1 MHLSPRVRRL
11 ASCCLLAITIVL
23 LKGPSAFTQGP
34 QPEQTFPT
42 QDNPRV
48 VISNAST
55 ISINSWDKKEVS
67 IGASVLG
74 GAVQPEELK
83 IKAEKNKL
91 EISCHPSKPDRNMSV
106 TLHVPVKALLE
117 ITAYG
122 NTIEV
127 KQPEEQITIKL
138 SRELVQLTLPE
149 YTGLDMRAAPR
160 AFVRRSMGQ
169 GVATIGIGRNVMG
182 TGPPFVKVTAPMAQV
197 AASLGSPE
205 ALTRPAITR
214 PMTRAAQSIA
224 RRSGSMSQALRKSN
238 PQLIRP
244 ASRIDNAAPAAPKEG
259 EDGALKLETYL
270 VNLNVGATDRAGRA
284 VGDLKQDDFSV
295 YEDGV
300 LQRLSFFSPQKSQ
313 FNIILLIDLSG
324 SMREQIDLI
333 IETAH
338 HFLDVAGA
346 QDSVAVV
353 TFTTDVTV
361 VSHLTKDRE
370 ELREDISDMLTPAGG
385 TSFYDALGF
394 ALVEELRKVKGQ
406 RNAVIAITDG
416 EDNAIQSELLRA
428 LRPADLNMNSVASG
442 SFLTFDQLLNGV
454 MEGDALIYPIHFEP
468 TAPQLLFAT
477 PGPKRPTPMAQIQP
491 QMTAIARKQLQS
503 LADASGGRFF
513 HADRIEDLKGVFEQ
527 VAAELRTVYS
537 MAYTPRDLNFDGR
550 FRKIRVQVNRPDV
563 AIRTRPG
570 YLGR

>member
-1 MHLSPRVRRL
+1 MHLSPRSYRRAGCCFL
-11 ASCCLLAITIVL
+11 ALTIVL
-23 LKGPSAFTQGP
+23 LNGPSGFTQAP
-34 QPEQTFPT
+34 QTEQRFPT

-55 ISINSWDKKEVS
+55 ISITSWDKNEVS
-67 IGASVLG
+67 IRGSVLG
-74 GAVQPEELK
+74 AQVQAGEIT
-83 IKAEKNKL
+83 IKPDKNKL
-91 EISCHPSKPDRNMSV
+91 EISCHPSKPDRDIALN
-106 TLHVPVKALLE
+106 LQVPVKAVLE
-117 ITAYG
+117 MNTGG
-122 NTIEV
+122 NTIQV
-127 KQPEEQITIKL
+127 KEPQGQITIRA
-138 SRELVQLTLPE
+138 SRGLLQLLLPE
-149 YTGLDMRAAPR
+149 YSSLDMQAAPH
-160 AFVRRSMGQ
+160 ASVRRRIGQ
-169 GVATIGIGRNVMG
+169 GVATIGVGRSRMG
-182 TGPPFVKVTAPMAQV
+182 IGPPYVKVTAATTQV
-197 AASLGSPE
+197 VAVLGSPE
-205 ALTRPAITR
+205 ALTQPTITR

-224 RRSGSMSQALRKSN
+224 RRGGSMSQALRKST

-244 ASRIDNAAPAAPKEG
+244 ASRIDNAVPAAPKNG
-259 EDGALKLETYL
+259 EEGALKLETYL

-313 FNIILLIDLSG
+313 FNVVLLIDLSG

-361 VSHLTKDRE
+361 VSHLTKDRDD
-370 ELREDISDMLTPAGG
+370 LRENISDMLAPAGG
-385 TSFYDALGF
+385 TAFYDALGY

-406 RNAVIAITDG
+406 RNAVITITDG
-416 EDNAIQSELLRA
+416 EDNALQAQLLQA
-428 LRPADLNMNSVASG
+428 LLPDMRFSSVASG
-442 SFLTFDQLLNGV
+442 SFLTFEQLLDGV
-454 MEGDALIYPIHFEP
+454 MEADALIYPIHFDPAE
-468 TAPQLLFAT
+468 PQLLN
-477 PGPKRPTPMAQIQP
+477 PGPPPRKPTPMSQIQP

-537 MAYTPRDLNFDGR
+537 MAYTPKDLNFDGR
-550 FRKIRVQVNRPDV
+550 FRRIRVQVNRPDV

-570 YLGR
+570 YFGR